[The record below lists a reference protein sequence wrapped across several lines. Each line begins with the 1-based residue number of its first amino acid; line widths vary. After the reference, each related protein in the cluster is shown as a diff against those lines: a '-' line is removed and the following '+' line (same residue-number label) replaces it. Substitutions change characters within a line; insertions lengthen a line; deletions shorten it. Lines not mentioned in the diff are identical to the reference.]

1 MGAVVTAI
9 MTAFFRGQMKR
20 LIGLKFAPADLTT
33 HWEALGDLPDDLV
46 VAAVDRA
53 QRECSEFPSPAQLMS
68 YVDQARRAAP
78 VPQGEDRGVELI
90 APVVIGVI
98 PQTGTVIKAKR
109 EWRYYCEDCSDS
121 GWRSIWCGDQTY
133 AKPWQERGVCGRH
146 GDHGA
151 HEFVAV
157 CPCASSNPD
166 IRRRKERQSQA
177 TRRSTDD

>member
-1 MGAVVTAI
+1 MTQAV
-9 MTAFFRGQMKR
+9 FESQMDR
-20 LIGLKFAPADLTT
+20 LAGLKFPPANLVT
-33 HWEALGDLPDDLV
+33 HWEALSALPAELLD
-46 VAAVDRA
+46 AAIERA
-53 QRECSEFPSPAQLMS
+53 QRECNEFPSPSELLSFA
-68 YVDQARRAAP
+68 DQIRRSAP
-78 VPQGEDRGVELI
+78 IPQEPDRGVELI

-151 HEFVAV
+151 HEFVV
-157 CPCASSNPD
+157 PCPCASSNPD

-177 TRRSTDD
+177 TRRATDD